1 MDEAGASER
10 RQGIGDAHGRGGA
23 AQLAGQLLGGQVG
36 GRVLQE
42 QAQDHAIIE
51 VVWAYGGARP
61 PPGADPVALW
71 LRRPSLVVL
80 EPD

>member
-1 MDEAGASER
+1 
-10 RQGIGDAHGRGGA
+10 
-23 AQLAGQLLGGQVG
+23 VG